1 MLVLVLY
8 FFYISV
14 VGFVSLLKYHL
25 ISIMSFLTEKL
36 ACVCMR
42 GKKWD
47 PSLYIMLILVA
58 VAN

>member
-1 MLVLVLY
+1 MLV

-14 VGFVSLLKYHL
+14 VGFGSLLKYHL
-25 ISIMSFLTEKL
+25 ISIMHFLTEKV

-58 VAN
+58 VVN